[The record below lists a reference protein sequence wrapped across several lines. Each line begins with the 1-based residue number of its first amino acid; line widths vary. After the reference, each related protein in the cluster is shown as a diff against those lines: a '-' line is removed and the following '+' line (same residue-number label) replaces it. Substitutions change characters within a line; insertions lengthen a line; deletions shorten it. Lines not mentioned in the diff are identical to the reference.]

1 MHIRLKRVLFCG
13 LILAAMIGLFCFS
26 ASAFEY
32 SGSIDDVNL
41 STYKIDIGGTTLP
54 LAKYPA
60 GSFSPYANGSSTNYA
75 NYMTVAEAKEY
86 GITLS
91 KDLWLMSS
99 ECMAFARYVYA
110 ALYYKYPA
118 TASMDGYIASRIN
131 TSGSYAYVDMIKSP
145 WAGGSYSADEFEK
158 LIKSCYPGSFIRQGY
173 HSMVI
178 MSIFDDGLIVY
189 DANFTNVPSE
199 YNIVGVR
206 KYTWDQYIKTFGSR
220 TIEALQTPS
229 YYPGYRD
236 SLGRSGGGA
245 FDYNLDTAK
254 AGTYRVTA
262 NGSLNVRSGPST
274 SYSIVG
280 SISGGTNVEVLGIYS
295 GWAAIEYNG
304 AACWLSMD
312 YLALVDLAPKV
323 DGYLIDTTFAG
334 EYEVNNSFLNVRPL
348 PTTAY
353 AKVGT
358 LYKGDVI
365 DVLGT
370 YNGWAAFKYNNDDC
384 WVSIDYLTPYA
395 SKITVTFDANGGT
408 ASASTQSY
416 TIGAAF
422 DTMPTVSKSDRT
434 FLGWFSGGTKYTETS
449 VVPSGDFTLTAKWSL
464 FTYMDVPEEEWYVPA
479 VTFVYE
485 KGYMNGLSADEF
497 APNGELTR
505 AMMAKILHNLEGMP
519 VVTDDS
525 RQTFT
530 DVDSDDWYYDAVE
543 WAADKGLVNGRG
555 DGTFDPESNITRQE
569 MITMIHR
576 YVTAF
581 HTDSG
586 DRADLSHFTDQAQ
599 IDAYAMDAM
608 QWAVAAGVVNGM
620 GDGTIAPKNTA
631 TRAQIANIMM
641 KFFR

>member
-1 MHIRLKRVLFCG
+1 MHLRLKRVLFCG

-32 SGSIDDVNL
+32 SGSVKDVNL

-60 GSFSPYANGSSTNYA
+60 GSFSPYDDMYNA
-75 NYMTVAEAKEY
+75 YMTVSEAATY
-86 GITLS
+86 GITLK
-91 KDLWLMSS
+91 KDLALRAQ
-99 ECMAFARYVYA
+99 ECMGFARYVYA
-110 ALYYKYPA
+110 ALYYKYSA
-118 TASMDGYIASRIN
+118 TATMDLYIASEIN
-131 TSGSYAYVDMIKSP
+131 PYGSYAYIDMIKSP
-145 WAGGSYSADEFEK
+145 WAGGTYSASDFES
-158 LIKSCYPGSFIRQGY
+158 LIKSCYPGSFIRQGG

-189 DANFTNVPSE
+189 DANFTNTPSE
-199 YNIVGVR
+199 YNIVDVR
-206 KYTWDQYIKTFGSR
+206 KYTWSQYISAFGSR
-220 TIEALQTPS
+220 TIFALQTPS

-262 NGSLNVRSGPST
+262 SGSLNVRSGPST
-274 SYSIVG
+274 AYSIVG
-280 SISGGTNVEVLGIYS
+280 SISGGTNVEVHGIYN

-312 YLALVDLAPKV
+312 YLELVALAPKV

-334 EYEVNNSFLNVRPL
+334 KYEVCNSSYVNVRPL
-348 PTTAY
+348 PSTY
-353 AKVGT
+353 NNNPVGK
-358 LYKGDVI
+358 LYQSDGPVVVI
-365 DVLGT
+365 GT
-370 YNGWAAFKYNNDDC
+370 YNGWAAVEFNDGVY
-384 WVSIDYLTPYA
+384 WVSMDYLTPYV

-416 TIGAAF
+416 TIGAVF
-422 DTMPTVSKSDRT
+422 DTMPTVSKSNRT
-434 FLGWFSGGTKYTETS
+434 FLGWFSGDTKYTETS
-449 VVPSGDFTLTAKWSL
+449 VVPSGDFTLTAKWSMY
-464 FTYMDVPEEEWYVPA
+464 TYMDVPEEEWYVPA

-485 KGYMNGLSADEF
+485 KGYMNGLSTDEF

-519 VVTDDS
+519 VVTGDS

-641 KFFR
+641 KFFS